1 MSGQPYRYAKDV
13 ANFRKDYMD
22 ALKLSVD
29 LNDMNLQANKTYKE
43 TGALPP
49 PSQMKDNRLTSE
61 ILADTEK
68 LKLSI
73 ISDLSEVA
81 NSQMA
86 QLVIQRVQQSPL
98 NADGSFLIWLAQNAP
113 EFVANLKKKYK
124 FGVAGD
130 SNDAEQ
136 MYLFLQTIYT
146 KTKESN
152 SSVKSAFDRPIGNG
166 SGMQPGELDEIEK
179 RYQDIQF
186 RLGSKIAPP
195 GSPTAKLI
203 TNISDKLNS
212 LSMLTSTA
220 LYDQIKDIYL
230 TGQTYTSSAATSNR
244 TMASLLQMDLNNNG
258 YHEWIEFTDKLP
270 SPAAL
275 NVLIGQLEKSE
286 KNQNP
291 ELTINILENIYSLLP
306 EEFEIKKIGKML
318 DDIIATQ
325 GNSFKQ
331 VPLDTT
337 LQNPLNPTN
346 NAAKNDLRNQAKIPQ
361 NAKQLNPTNN
371 AAINDLRNQAR
382 IPQIG
387 HPVDIKSVFLP
398 KIVTMLNDV
407 ITGIIPS
414 GNIRADDEAF
424 ADTIDHGF
432 QLIKEDMEKINPE
445 WETIINYD
453 ESKYE
458 RVFNKLTFNGDLFQ
472 SQARPLITIQELYNE
487 LQAIGGAG
495 LKRRRVGRPKGS
507 GLIKPIKERIDKTQ
521 GIKQGHTHIQFGKYI
536 INKNKLDDGIFSLKH
551 ENGYSVKGHPSTKL
565 NKNLHYVFKT
575 IVGGGQPKYED
586 LHNLSQEDKTY
597 LHNVSKKAGILDKIT
612 IPVPS
617 KDNLEKDIH
626 KFEVMKGEILA
637 GNDSTELIKQFK
649 ILLLRLSKNNTIPK
663 REASEIFE
671 DLLTLGY

>member
-1 MSGQPYRYAKDV
+1 MLLNNKYMSGQPYRYAKDV

-49 PSQMKDNRLTSE
+49 QSQMKDTRLTSE

-73 ISDLSEVA
+73 ISDLSEVV

-113 EFVANLKKKYK
+113 ELTVNLKKKYK

-130 SNDAEQ
+130 ANDAEQ

-146 KTKESN
+146 KTKEMN
-152 SSVKSAFDRPIGNG
+152 SSVKSAFDRPLGNG
-166 SGMQPGELDEIEK
+166 SGIQPGELDEIER
-179 RYQDIQF
+179 RYKDLQY
-186 RLGSKIAPP
+186 RLGTKIAPP
-195 GSPTAKLI
+195 GSPIARLI
-203 TNISDKLNS
+203 VDISDKLNT
-212 LSMLTSTA
+212 LSTLTSTA
-220 LYDQIKDIYL
+220 LYEQIKDIFMSA
-230 TGQTYTSSAATSNR
+230 QVYTSTAAQGNR
-244 TMASLLQMDLNNNG
+244 TMASILQMDMNNTNA
-258 YHEWIEFTDKLP
+258 YHEWIEFTNKLP
-270 SPAAL
+270 PPTSLNAL
-275 NVLIGQLEKSE
+275 MSQLEKSE

-291 ELTINILENIYSLLP
+291 ELTIKILENIYSLLP
-306 EEFEIKKIGKML
+306 EESEIKKITKIL

-325 GNSFKQ
+325 GNQFNTPPTVEELKAGKKTLYTPPKNLPL
-331 VPLDTT
+331 VPTPAPAPSTTPKRDT
-337 LQNPLNPTN
+337 
-346 NAAKNDLRNQAKIPQ
+346 QAKIIMR
-361 NAKQLNPTNN
+361 NFLTN
-371 AAINDLRNQAR
+371 IT
-382 IPQIG
+382 
-387 HPVDIKSVFLP
+387 KF
-398 KIVTMLNDV
+398 LNDV
-407 ITGIIPS
+407 KNTS
-414 GNIRADDEAF
+414 VLRNNDDLH
-424 ADTIDHGF
+424 D
-432 QLIKEDMEKINPE
+432 
-445 WETIINYD
+445 YC
-453 ESKYE
+453 
-458 RVFNKLTFNGDLFQ
+458 
-472 SQARPLITIQELYNE
+472 IQELIAVEDAFDSTMTTWKDVVEYNNNVMMQVIE
-487 LQAIGGAG
+487 DVTQGFDLNYTQSHTFDKEYIASVVRFFSNKTGKILGAG
-495 LKRRRVGRPKGS
+495 LHKRAGRPKGS

-565 NKNLHYVFKT
+565 NKNLHHVFKT

-597 LHNVSKKAGILDKIT
+597 LHNVSKKAGIIDKLN

-637 GNDSTELIKQFK
+637 GNDSVELIKQFK
-649 ILLLRLSKNNTIPK
+649 ILLLRLSKNNTISK

-671 DLLTLGY
+671 DLLSLGY